1 MKIAAPHRWP
11 APTTTVAVLVVFFGA
26 AILLGLGADDETNAS
41 KVFIDDV
48 PWNVWLLVAAGAIVI
63 FVLLFQRAVRMV
75 IDLERW
81 GVRVSGARRL
91 VYVAI
96 ATGAV
101 VLAMLFQLKAGYSP
115 DLPVTHLGARTRAV
129 LWAGLVTS
137 IPWVTLVWLAHD
149 EARLIGSDSDDEG
162 LEATLARLL
171 KLWRLLVSCIGAFAL
186 GVVAAIST
194 SGALRAA
201 FISVH
206 PDCNDKYPDPQ
217 SPPSGIVCG
226 ETFPPANVLFYGAFF
241 AVLLTIIAAPLV
253 ASWRQRA
260 QELVERTYPLPATGM
275 PDDTW
280 VADRARLSK
289 ILQLDVPIL
298 RNPLIALSIFTPLIT
313 STLAA
318 FIPQLG

>member
-1 MKIAAPHRWP
+1 V
-11 APTTTVAVLVVFFGA
+11 TTVAVWFVFFGV
-26 AILLGLGADDETNAS
+26 AILLGLGADDGTKTS
-41 KVFIDDV
+41 DVFIHDV

-63 FVLLFQRAVRMV
+63 FVLLFLHAVRMV
-75 IDLERW
+75 LDLERW
-81 GVRVSGARRL
+81 GVRVSVVRRRG
-91 VYVAI
+91 YVGI
-96 ATGAV
+96 AAGAV
-101 VLAMLFQLKAGYSP
+101 VIAMAVQLKAGYSP
-115 DLPVTHLGARTRAV
+115 DLPVAHLGARTRAV

-137 IPWVTLVWLAHD
+137 IPWLTLVWLAHD
-149 EARLIGSDSDDEG
+149 EARRIGSDEDDEG
-162 LEATLARLL
+162 PEATLTRLL
-171 KLWRLLVSCIGAFAL
+171 KLWRLLVSCVGAFAL
-186 GVVAAIST
+186 GVVAAIAT

-206 PDCNDKYPDPQ
+206 PDCNDKYPDPN
-217 SPPSGIVCG
+217 SPPSGVVCG
-226 ETFPPANVLFYGAFF
+226 ETFPAANVLYYGAFF

-253 ASWRQRA
+253 ASWRERA
-260 QELVERTYPLPATGM
+260 QELVERTYPLPADGM